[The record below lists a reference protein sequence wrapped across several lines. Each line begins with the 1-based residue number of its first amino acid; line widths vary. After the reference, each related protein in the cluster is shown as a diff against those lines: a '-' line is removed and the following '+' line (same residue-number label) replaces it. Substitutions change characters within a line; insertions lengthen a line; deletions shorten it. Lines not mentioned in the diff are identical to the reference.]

1 MAGESR
7 VAWREGMFLRPQH
20 LQQQDRY
27 IDALV
32 RTRTACLR
40 PYPWGVSSLQI
51 NGSLASLGK
60 FAVERCAGAL
70 PDGTPFSIPEDMP
83 PPDPIDIP
91 PDTRDAIVYLT
102 LPARQTGALEF
113 AVRNGG
119 KSAAASV
126 ARQLV
131 EEEDVFDSFADERIS
146 EPIEVARPN
155 LRYGIL
161 REQTDGRVVL
171 GVARVREVLNGVVML
186 DDRYIPPALDI
197 RAASRLAGF
206 LNDIIG
212 RADQRVDELA
222 LRAVEA
228 TDGGAETFASFL
240 LLQALNRW
248 TPVLAHLRNLPM
260 VHPERL
266 YEVFVSMA
274 GELATLVRSDYR
286 RPPQFTAYDHENL
299 QVTFEQ
305 VYELLQ
311 QELSAMFDR
320 SAEQMP
326 LENVGPGAYTAVIT
340 NHALFQTANF
350 YLAVSA
356 RVPLEELRARFA
368 SHVKVGSIL
377 KMRQIVGSS
386 LAAGVGLSPTPTP
399 PPQIRVLPGYVYYE
413 LDRSAADWRD
423 FATAPAIGLHVA
435 GDWPDLKLEL
445 WWVKRS
451 TR

>member
-1 MAGESR
+1 
-7 VAWREGMFLRPQH
+7 V
-20 LQQQDRY
+20 
-27 IDALV
+27 
-32 RTRTACLR
+32 
-40 PYPWGVSSLQI
+40 
-51 NGSLASLGK
+51 
-60 FAVERCAGAL
+60 
-70 PDGTPFSIPEDMP
+70 
-83 PPDPIDIP
+83 
-91 PDTRDAIVYLT
+91 
-102 LPARQTGALEF
+102 
-113 AVRNGG
+113 
-119 KSAAASV
+119 
-126 ARQLV
+126 
-131 EEEDVFDSFADERIS
+131 
-146 EPIEVARPN
+146 
-155 LRYGIL
+155 L

-171 GVARVREVLNGVVML
+171 GVARVREVLNGVVVL
-186 DDRYIPPALDI
+186 DDRYIPPSLDI
-197 RAASRLAGF
+197 RASTRLAGF

-212 RADQRVDELA
+212 RADQRVEELA
-222 LRAVEA
+222 VRAVEA

-299 QVTFEQ
+299 QLTFEQ
-305 VYELLQ
+305 VYDLLQ

-386 LAAGVGLSPTPTP
+386 LAAGVGLSHTPTP

-435 GDWPDLKLEL
+435 GEWPDLKLEL

>member
-32 RTRTACLR
+32 RARTAALR
-40 PYPWGVSSLQI
+40 PYPWGVSTLAI

-60 FAVERCAGAL
+60 FGLERCAGAL
-70 PDGTPFSIPEDMP
+70 PDGTPFSIPEDLP
-83 PPDPIDIP
+83 PPEPLDIP
-91 PDTRDAIVYLT
+91 PDTRDAIIYLT
-102 LPARQTGALEF
+102 LPARQSGALEF
-113 AVRNGG
+113 TSRETA
-119 KSAAASV
+119 KPAALSV

-131 EEEDVFDSFADERIS
+131 DEEEVFDAFADERVS
-146 EPIEVARPN
+146 ESIELARPN
-155 LRYGIL
+155 LRYGVL
-161 REQTDGRVVL
+161 REQTDGSVTL
-171 GVARVREVLNGVVML
+171 GVARVREVLNGVVVL
-186 DDRYIPPALDI
+186 DDRYIPPSLDI
-197 RAASRLAGF
+197 RAAGRLAGF

-212 RADQRVDELA
+212 RADQRVEELA

-286 RPPQFTAYDHENL
+286 RPPQFKPYDHENL
-299 QVTFEQ
+299 QLTFEQ
-305 VYELLQ
+305 PYELLQ

-320 SAEQMP
+320 SAEQMK
-326 LENVGPGAYTAVIT
+326 LENVGPGAYTAVID

-356 RVPLEELRARFA
+356 RVPLDELRAKFA

-377 KMRQIVGSS
+377 KMRQIVSSS
-386 LAAGVGLSPTPTP
+386 LAAGVGLSHQPTP
-399 PPQIRVLPGYVYYE
+399 PPQIRVLPGYIYFE
-413 LDRSAADWRD
+413 LDRSAPDWRD
-423 FATAPAIGLHVA
+423 FATAPALGMHVA